1 MLSDEKILITGPT
14 SQVAF
19 PLARELAK
27 HNQVYGLARFRTPEQ
42 RERIES
48 IGVRCVQ
55 ADLAE
60 DSLEGVPTDFSY
72 VLNFAVVKSGDFD
85 YDLAANAEGAGR
97 LMAHCRSARAFLHCS
112 SAGVYQPAGQRPL
125 KETDPLG
132 DSHRFLFP
140 TYSISKIAAET
151 VVRFGA
157 RHWNLPTTIA
167 RFSVPYGDNGGWP
180 WYHLMMMKGGTPI
193 SLRPDGPNLYNP
205 IHEDLGRQR
214 AGQHRGVVRL
224 PGRAHGPEARVQLH
238 RGELRQPARGSH
250 AHARVAGKD
259 PGRLARRDPPDGP
272 DAQSGTAATPRGLG
286 APQRPPRE
294 GLDFLP
300 RRGLRFLLRGSV
312 VPPA

>member
-19 PLARELAK
+19 PLARELAR
-27 HNQVYGLARFRTPEQ
+27 NNRVYGLARFRKPEQ

-60 DSLEGVPTDFSY
+60 DSLEGLPTDFSY
-72 VLNFAVVKSGDFD
+72 VLNFAVVKTGNFE

-97 LMAHCRSARAFLHCS
+97 LMAHCRSAKAFLHCS
-112 SAGVYQPAGQRPL
+112 SAGVYQYTGHQPL

-132 DSHRFLFP
+132 DNHRVLFP

-157 RHWNLPTTIA
+157 RQWKLPTTIA

-180 WYHLMMMKGGTPI
+180 WFHLMMMKGESPI
-193 SLRPDGPNLYNP
+193 PVHPDRPNLYNP
-205 IHEDLGRQR
+205 IHEDDYIAQVPRLLEVADVPATVLNWGGSEPASIEEWCAYLGELT
-214 AGQHRGVVRL
+214 GLEPRL
-224 PGRAHGPEARVQLH
+224 HYTEQSLGSLPVDLTRMHQLVGKTQVGWRDGIRRMVEARNPEL
-238 RGELRQPARGSH
+238 LRQG
-250 AHARVAGKD
+250 AG
-259 PGRLARRDPPDGP
+259 
-272 DAQSGTAATPRGLG
+272 
-286 APQRPPRE
+286 
-294 GLDFLP
+294 
-300 RRGLRFLLRGSV
+300 
-312 VPPA
+312 